1 MANLHSVFYRRIKY
15 IFQSQL
21 IKHNLKIKGIE
32 VMNDD
37 PYMTDIVY
45 AKVQDPDELLQ
56 AITDDIIQQF
66 IDVDLAKL
74 EYDRTKLHCTIMN
87 SAFNVNPETGKRKQF
102 NAAEFIRDETFQNFN
117 FGRVVIDRKGC

>member
-1 MANLHSVFYRRIKY
+1 
-15 IFQSQL
+15 
-21 IKHNLKIKGIE
+21 
-32 VMNDD
+32 MNDD

-56 AITDDIIQQF
+56 AITDDTIQQF

-87 SAFNVNPETGKRKQF
+87 SLFNVDQETGKRKQF
-102 NAAEFIRDETFQNFN
+102 NAAEFIRDETFQNYN
-117 FGRVVIDRKGC
+117 FGRVVIDRKALTLFSKNLKNENL